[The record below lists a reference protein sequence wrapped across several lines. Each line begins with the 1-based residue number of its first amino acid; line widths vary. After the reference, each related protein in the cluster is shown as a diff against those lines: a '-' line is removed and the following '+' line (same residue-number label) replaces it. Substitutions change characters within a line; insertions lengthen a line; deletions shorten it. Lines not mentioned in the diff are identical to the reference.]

1 MIEFFASQANDFF
14 EKWSYLGGCVLMA
27 LESMIAPVPSEV
39 VMPPI
44 GMQVAEGNM
53 TLVGALVAT
62 SFGSMIGSWLS
73 YAMGYWGG
81 KPVVLK
87 FGKYLLLNRHHLEWT
102 EKWFH
107 THGGIT
113 IFVGRFIPVVRH
125 LISIPAGVGKMPLL
139 SFSLYTLVG
148 ATLWNGFLLWL
159 GMKLQQNWEV
169 ILKYRQPLDIAVIV
183 ILFGFVAYFVWAHL
197 LPARKRAAAEDETRK
212 P

>member
-1 MIEFFASQANDFF
+1 MIEFFASQANAFF
-14 EKWSYLGGCVLMA
+14 DQWSYLGGCVLMA

-44 GMQVAEGNM
+44 GMQVHDGKM
-53 TLVGALVAT
+53 TLTGAILAT
-62 SFGSMIGSWLS
+62 SLGSMIGSWLS

-107 THGGIT
+107 AHGGLT

-125 LISIPAGVGKMPLL
+125 LISIPAGVGRMSLL

-148 ATLWNGFLLWL
+148 ATIWNTFLLWL
-159 GMKLQQNWEV
+159 GWKLQDKWEL
-169 ILKYRQPLDIAVIV
+169 ILKYRQPIDIAVVV
-183 ILFGFVAYFVWAHL
+183 ILFGCVAYFVWAHL
-197 LPARKRAAAEDETRK
+197 LPAHKRGAAAPEK
-212 P
+212 